1 MKKLP
6 QRTCIGCGQQKDKRD
21 LIRVV
26 KNNQGEIFLDK
37 SGKEPGRGAYICDN
51 AECLEKLIKS
61 RKLEKSFKMKIE
73 DNIYNKLKEMIKE

>member
-21 LIRVV
+21 LIRIV

-51 AECLEKLIKS
+51 AECLKKLIKS

>member
-51 AECLEKLIKS
+51 PECLERLIKS